1 MKSAEHWL
9 VHDHTEIELLLGE
22 CHNAADISDW
32 WAVEQFFAKLVTQ
45 LRYHMAQEE
54 EVLFPAYDA
63 KCEPS
68 HMQSQELYNE
78 HSLLIES
85 FDKLAKSIS
94 DKDAVSTIDC
104 VAAIELAMHEHNEK
118 EEKVFLPFASHLL
131 FEDRDELAQKLDD
144 FVISDKS
151 RKWSI

>member
-9 VHDHTEIELLLGE
+9 VHEHTQFELLMRE
-22 CHNAADISDW
+22 CHDAAKISDW
-32 WAVEQFFAKLVTQ
+32 WAVEQFFTKIVEQ

-78 HSLLIES
+78 HSLLIDS
-85 FDKLAKSIS
+85 FGQLAKNIS
-94 DKDAVSTIDC
+94 DKDAASTVDC
-104 VAAIELAMHEHNEK
+104 LAALELVMHEHNEK
-118 EEKVFLPFASHLL
+118 EEKVYLPFASHLL
-131 FEDRDELAQKLDD
+131 FEDRDELAQKLGD

-151 RKWSI
+151 RKWPI